1 MTKMN
6 NILMLRVD
14 EEFVNLIPPLQKEE
28 YEKLRDNILSK
39 NKVINPLIIWQG
51 IIVDGHHRFK
61 VISEHP
67 EVIYRLEEIEF
78 ADRYEAISWICENQL
93 GRRNLTPIQ
102 KTALLGKRYAAEK
115 KCHGASDGFRGNQ
128 YTKEVGPHDEDLPK
142 QKTASRI
149 AKEMGVTHATVER
162 AEKFVQGMDAAE
174 EVLPGISREIISG
187 EINPTR
193 EQVAAIVKAPIEE
206 RRKLAEQLRFRKT
219 LSEEEKAERAKRRE
233 MMNMIAELSAYHG
246 NINNS
251 QAGIDSM
258 LQSLSNTVNMM
269 LGTCNTYFKEYPEM
283 LTNRGYRAQVLDILK
298 RFTKYIKEIEEK
310 EYE

>member
-39 NKVINPLIIWQG
+39 NKVINPLIIWHG

-115 KCHGASDGFRGNQ
+115 KTYGGARNFKSEPSENSS
-128 YTKEVGPHDEDLPK
+128 PHDEDLK
-142 QKTASRI
+142 KTKTASRI

-187 EINPTR
+187 QINPTR
-193 EQVAAIVKAPIEE
+193 EQVTAIAKAPIEE

-283 LTNRGYRAQVLDILK
+283 LTNREYRAQVLDILN
-298 RFTKYIKEIEEK
+298 RFTKFIKEIEEK